1 VALTPSACTA
11 ADEPDRHRIP
21 VNPRP
26 APKGL
31 GPNHHVHQNLHTP
44 HLRPHHRQRDWSRHQ
59 RDVKG
64 VITRVSPRESEG
76 LYQTTDL
83 KVIIGTAE
91 LGTYYPT
98 EADRIQYLQAGATRE
113 AKIIAITTYRG
124 DNPVLH
130 TLIARPQ

>member
-1 VALTPSACTA
+1 MSQIDTVFQS
-11 ADEPDRHRIP
+11 I
-21 VNPRP
+21 P
-26 APKGL
+26 APLLKDWG
-31 GPNHHVHQNLHTP
+31 QTITYIKTTTP
-44 HLRPHHRQRDWSRHQ
+44 RSYDPTTGNVTGADTNVT
-59 RDVKG
+59 VKG

-98 EADRIQYLQAGATRE
+98 EADRIQYLQAGVTRE
-113 AKIIAITTYRG
+113 AKIIAITSYRG

>member
-1 VALTPSACTA
+1 MSLIDTVFQS
-11 ADEPDRHRIP
+11 I
-21 VNPRP
+21 P
-26 APKGL
+26 APLLKDWG
-31 GPNHHVHQNLHTP
+31 QTITYIKTSTP
-44 HLRPHHRQRDWSRHQ
+44 RAYNPTTGAVTGADTNVTVR
-59 RDVKG
+59 G

-98 EADRIQYLQAGATRE
+98 EADRIQYLQAGVTRE
-113 AKIIAITTYRG
+113 AKIIAITSYRG

>member
-1 VALTPSACTA
+1 MSQIDTVFQS
-11 ADEPDRHRIP
+11 I
-21 VNPRP
+21 P
-26 APKGL
+26 APLLKDWG
-31 GPNHHVHQNLHTP
+31 QTITYIKTSTP
-44 HLRPHHRQRDWSRHQ
+44 RNYNPTTGVVNGADVSVT
-59 RDVKG
+59 VKG
-64 VITRVSPRESEG
+64 VISRVSPRESEG

-98 EADRIQYLQAGATRE
+98 EADRIQYLQAGVTRE
-113 AKIIAITTYRG
+113 AKIIAITSYRG